1 MEELS
6 LKYAKILIVFIIVIA
21 VSSITVKNHIK
32 TITDAKKKAE
42 VLKVINKEL
51 EKQALEEQ
59 QAPSEENIKQ
69 VKIAEESQTTTE
81 QNYNNTQSQDIRA
94 NNFESKGIRY
104 MAEGNYDEAIY
115 NFEQAFEIG
124 SLELKR
130 NVFRSLADCYRQK
143 NDISGVIN
151 TYNKMLPYLQDAR
164 EINEI
169 NSKLATSYIEIGDK
183 EQALARY
190 EANYSMGQS
199 VYDLINVADLLVE
212 LNYID
217 KLRDYIQTHITN
229 FPQDEQ
235 TLQKYTDIINSENI
249 QQ

>member
-1 MEELS
+1 ML
-6 LKYAKILIVFIIVIA
+6 
-21 VSSITVKNHIK
+21 
-32 TITDAKKKAE
+32 
-42 VLKVINKEL
+42 
-51 EKQALEEQ
+51 QA
-59 QAPSEENIKQ
+59 
-69 VKIAEESQTTTE
+69 
-81 QNYNNTQSQDIRA
+81 
-94 NNFESKGIRY
+94 
-104 MAEGNYDEAIY
+104 
-115 NFEQAFEIG
+115 
-124 SLELKR
+124 
-130 NVFRSLADCYRQK
+130 K